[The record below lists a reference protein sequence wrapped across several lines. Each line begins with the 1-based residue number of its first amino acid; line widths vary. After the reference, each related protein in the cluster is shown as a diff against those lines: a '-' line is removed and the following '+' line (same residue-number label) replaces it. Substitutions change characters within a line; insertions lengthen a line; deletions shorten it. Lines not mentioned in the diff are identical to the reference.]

1 MTGPRNHPKPELVDP
16 FGNVATRP
24 FDPLRGLRRRVDD
37 LDARLV
43 DILQERARLVV
54 EIGAHKRDLGA
65 RTCVPQRERR
75 VLSRAATRV
84 PGPLRPRELQAV
96 VREVIHGARQLQGL
110 HEVAVLGPEGS
121 HSEASAREYLG
132 PGVRLRTCD
141 DFDTIVELVARAR
154 VDGAIVPAD
163 NSATGPIAPV
173 REAVARRL
181 ERVRLRERFAARIE
195 HVLVGHGT
203 LEAVDTVVS
212 HPEVLRQCAAWLD
225 VHLPSARREPAPSS
239 SAAIDRL
246 AIAGATWAAI
256 GAAKAARSR
265 GVPVLVP
272 QLVPATV
279 TRFWVLVPA

>member
-1 MTGPRNHPKPELVDP
+1 M
-16 FGNVATRP
+16 RP
-24 FDPLRGLRRRVDD
+24 ADPLRGLRRRVDD

-43 DILQERARLVV
+43 DILQQRARLVM
-54 EIGAHKRDLGA
+54 EIGAHKRDIGA

-84 PGPLRPRELQAV
+84 PGPLQPRELQAV
-96 VREVIHGARQLQGL
+96 VREVIHGARRLQGL

-121 HSEASAREYLG
+121 HSEASARDYLG
-132 PGVRLRTCD
+132 PGVRLRACD
-141 DFDTIVELVARAR
+141 DFDAIVELVARAE

-163 NSATGPIAPV
+163 NSVTGPIAPA

-195 HVLVGHGT
+195 HALVGHGS
-203 LEAVDTVVS
+203 LDCIETVVS
-212 HPEVLRQCAAWLD
+212 HPEVFRQCAPWLD
-225 VHLPSARREPAPSS
+225 AHLPQARREPATSS

-246 AIAGATWAAI
+246 AEAGDTWAAI

-265 GVPVLVP
+265 GVPVQVA
-272 QLVPATV
+272 QLMPPTV